1 MALFDYQ
8 SGISRDGLG
17 AGRTDVQNQIDRLR
31 KPSPSMQTNL
41 FGLNPYQRQRLQSS
55 PNAMREINRQKA
67 DTNRIGRWGAAN
79 NLQTNLDVADQ
90 QAKANQISAAS
101 NDALNATNQM
111 QNIANQ
117 ERQIA
122 LDRMQMLN
130 NFQGNLFGNLFGGMT
145 GLLGQMTPNM
155 MG

>member
-1 MALFDYQ
+1 MAMFDYQ
-8 SGISRDGLG
+8 SGISTNGLG
-17 AGRTDVQNQIDRLR
+17 ADKAGLQSQIDRLR
-31 KPSPSMQTNL
+31 KPSSSMQANL

-55 PNAMREINRQKA
+55 PNAMREINRQTA

-79 NLQTNLDVADQ
+79 NLQTNMDVADQ
-90 QAKANQISAAS
+90 QAKAKQLSAAS
-101 NDALNATNQM
+101 NDALNATSQM
-111 QNIANQ
+111 QNVANQ

>member
-8 SGISRDGLG
+8 SGISTNGLG
-17 AGRTDVQNQIDRLR
+17 DDKLKIQGQIDKLR
-31 KPSPSMQTNL
+31 KPGPSLQTNL
-41 FGLNPYQRQRLQSS
+41 FGLNPYQRRRLQGNSA
-55 PNAMREINRQKA
+55 AMTDIGRQQA

-79 NLQTNLDVADQ
+79 NLQTNMDVADQ
-90 QAKANQISAAS
+90 QSKANQLSAAS
-101 NDALNATNQM
+101 SDALNATNQM
-111 QNIANQ
+111 QNISNQ

-130 NFQGNLFGNLFGGMT
+130 NFQGSMFGNLFGGMT